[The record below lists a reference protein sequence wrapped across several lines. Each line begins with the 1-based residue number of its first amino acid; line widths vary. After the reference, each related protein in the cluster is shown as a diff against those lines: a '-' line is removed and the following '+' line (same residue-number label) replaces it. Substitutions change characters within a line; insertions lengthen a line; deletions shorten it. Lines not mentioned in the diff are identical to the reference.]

1 MFTDDDDYDDAE
13 PVPDDVQMDDATAVK
28 VPSVESRLSAIAA
41 AFRYSTKS
49 KKKKPSRRSAK
60 IDPNDRPP
68 PRKSTIPVLSVCRK
82 ASKF

>member
-1 MFTDDDDYDDAE
+1 MLTDDNDYDDAE
-13 PVPDDVQMDDATAVK
+13 PVPDDVQMDDATA
-28 VPSVESRLSAIAA
+28 VESRLSAIAA

-68 PRKSTIPVLSVCRK
+68 PRTSTIPVLSVCKK